1 MSSRGSTLAS
11 IPQMKASHMQSNVV
25 CLSLLGPEDEARVR
39 ALCPEVIAE
48 IDASI
53 RTAWLPVELDVVL
66 SQAVEDVCEF
76 DQLAEWARQAVYQS
90 ARGPLMGPILDG
102 LTRLG
107 LGPRHAL
114 RRLPNIWNLIYK
126 NCGSLSCDA
135 EPGHAEIV
143 LSSPPMDTLGES
155 YLRGVGAA
163 FEGGVCALGGRID
176 ENIVDIDAD
185 EVRFTLRWTRAAE
198 S

>member
-1 MSSRGSTLAS
+1 
-11 IPQMKASHMQSNVV
+11 MQSNVV
-25 CLSLLGPEDEARVR
+25 CLSLLGEKDEAQVR
-39 ALCPEVIAE
+39 ALCPKIITE

-53 RTAWLPVELDVVL
+53 RTRWLPVELDVVL
-66 SQAVEDVCEF
+66 SQTVEDVCGF
-76 DQLAEWARQAVYQS
+76 DRLAEWSRQAVYQS

-126 NCGSLSCDA
+126 NCGSLTCDA
-135 EPGHAEIV
+135 EPGHAGII
-143 LSSPPMDTLGES
+143 LSAPPLDTLSES

-163 FEGGVCALGGRID
+163 FEGAVCALGGTMD
-176 ENIVDIDAD
+176 ENRIEIDKD
-185 EVRFTLRWTRAAE
+185 EVRFSLRWTRAAE